1 MIRKKQ
7 HTDEQLI
14 KGCLSNDRFYQERL
28 YRKYAP
34 TMLRMCYRHTKD
46 QHEAL
51 EIVNNGFLKV
61 FQKLDTYSKTG
72 SFEGWI
78 RKIVFRCLSDFFR
91 SKNRAI
97 RFLELDGRDSEK
109 MTTVLDDLYL
119 EDLLGVIELL
129 PDLSR
134 KVFSLY
140 AIEGYSHKEI
150 AEQLNMKEGTSKW
163 YLSEARKQL
172 KKLVKNKSNNQYYAG

>member
-1 MIRKKQ
+1 MIKKPTY
-7 HTDEQLI
+7 TDSQLI
-14 KGCLSNDRFYQERL
+14 EGCLQNDRFYQERL

-61 FQKLDTYSKTG
+61 FLKLDSYSNAG

-78 RKIVFRCLSDFFR
+78 RKIVFRSLSDFFR
-91 SKNRAI
+91 SKNRSI
-97 RFLELDGRDSEK
+97 HFLELDDRDSEK
-109 MTTVLDDLYL
+109 TGTVLDDLYL
-119 EDLLGVIELL
+119 EDLLGIIELL

-140 AIEGYSHKEI
+140 AIEGFTHKEI
-150 AEQLNMKEGTSKW
+150 AEMLNMKEGTSKW

-172 KKLVKNKSNNQYYAG
+172 KMMVKNQSNNQYYAR